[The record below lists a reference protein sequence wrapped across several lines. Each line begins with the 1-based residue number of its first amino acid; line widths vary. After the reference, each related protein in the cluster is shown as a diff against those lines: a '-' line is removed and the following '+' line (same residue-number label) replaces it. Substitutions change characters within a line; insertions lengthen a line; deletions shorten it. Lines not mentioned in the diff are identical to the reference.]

1 MAVFAFHG
9 VDGDYSKVS
18 GEAHEALLDWL
29 YAHRQ
34 EIWVT
39 TLQDALDWAKD
50 LPEEMMFH
58 LREEGHFTNCGR
70 AAPSVGEGQPDVR
83 PFSSGGCITAR
94 PARDPAP
101 DLAPRRAGLA
111 RQGSAS
117 AVAGARDHE
126 RHLGLRARV
135 RVVSGPRKSSL
146 RQPVFIAA
154 VDRGR
159 SLAPTASRSWRL
171 CPPTAATRMPRFSTA
186 ISKTFAAVGP
196 FACPSPII
204 AIRSLRMPI
213 FGLSWS
219 NHFFLSMHRSGCV
232 ACGTASQA
240 EIRVSFCTS
249 GRSGMASTLRVRRV
263 ICGPV
268 SPGKRVRTYGMPA
281 AWGLSFARG
290 RAWKMCDFFTKC
302 TFAFASQNIGYWP
315 SLSPCSRIFRRCF
328 RETIMLT
335 VLVAERDGEHLAAIF
350 LLQWQDVLYYK
361 FNASFDQS
369 SRPNDLLLWRA
380 MLFGRRLGMA
390 MLDLGLSDL
399 EQPGLVRYKRK
410 FATEER
416 DISFFEWLPK
426 DIHDP
431 RAEEASETLG
441 HVTRLLT
448 DPSVPD
454 EITRA
459 AGERF
464 YRFFA

>member
-1 MAVFAFHG
+1 M
-9 VDGDYSKVS
+9 
-18 GEAHEALLDWL
+18 
-29 YAHRQ
+29 
-34 EIWVT
+34 
-39 TLQDALDWAKD
+39 
-50 LPEEMMFH
+50 
-58 LREEGHFTNCGR
+58 
-70 AAPSVGEGQPDVR
+70 
-83 PFSSGGCITAR
+83 
-94 PARDPAP
+94 
-101 DLAPRRAGLA
+101 
-111 RQGSAS
+111 
-117 AVAGARDHE
+117 AGARDMSATLVSARE
-126 RHLGLRARV
+126 CGWCQGLANHRFG
-135 RVVSGPRKSSL
+135 SLFSS
-146 RQPVFIAA
+146 
-154 VDRGR
+154 
-159 SLAPTASRSWRL
+159 
-171 CPPTAATRMPRFSTA
+171 PPWIEA
-186 ISKTFAAVGP
+186 IS
-196 FACPSPII
+196 
-204 AIRSLRMPI
+204 
-213 FGLSWS
+213 
-219 NHFFLSMHRSGCV
+219 
-232 ACGTASQA
+232 
-240 EIRVSFCTS
+240 
-249 GRSGMASTLRVRRV
+249 
-263 ICGPV
+263 
-268 SPGKRVRTYGMPA
+268 RTYGFEIMA
-281 AWGLSFARG
+281 AVPDRGGNADAAILYSHIQDLRGSRTVCLPFSDYCDPLVEDADLWIELVEPLLLINAPIRMRCLRNSLPSRDPRFILYKRAKWHGINLARAEGDLWAGLAGQAR
-290 RAWKMCDFFTKC
+290 
-302 TFAFASQNIGYWP
+302 QNIRYACRMGVVVREGKGLEDVRLFHQMHLRLRKSKYRLLAQP
-315 SLSPCSRIFRRCF
+315 LALFENLQKVFSRDDHV
-328 RETIMLT
+328 T